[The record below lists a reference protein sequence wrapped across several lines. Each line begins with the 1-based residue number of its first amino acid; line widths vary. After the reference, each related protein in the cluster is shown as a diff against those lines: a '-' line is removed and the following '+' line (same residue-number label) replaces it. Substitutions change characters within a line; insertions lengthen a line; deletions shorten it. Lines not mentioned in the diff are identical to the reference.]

1 MNKEVRFDIKLTVD
15 GQEVVGKITTSAKQ
29 LAQQLGIAK
38 SDSDKLRNSLFL
50 YNGVTQVFDGFTNSV
65 QNVLGVFKDLIAANA
80 EEVVAGAKLA
90 NNMRNTMAATDAE
103 VQSIKELCAAQQQ
116 LGVIGDEVQ
125 LAGAQELATYLTK
138 KQSLE
143 QLIPVM
149 NDMLAQ
155 QYGLTASSE
164 QAAQIASM
172 LGKVMDGQVGALSRY
187 GYKFDEAQEQV
198 LKFGTE
204 EQRAAVLTD
213 VVTSAVGGMNAALA
227 QTDAGKAKQM
237 ANNMG
242 DLKEKIGALLA
253 PYEELIVKI
262 GNWTMAI
269 NQTISVT
276 SSVMGG
282 LKTMRTFLLGIESA
296 AYSCN
301 MAFRAFVVEEKV
313 LGMVSRATGVSLTTL
328 KVAIRGVLIAS
339 GVGLAIAALT
349 WALEKLVFSS
359 DEAADGLDGVSDASQ
374 RFKDSQREVEEAG
387 QQASAALTLQ
397 KSKLE
402 ELIKAKNA
410 GQDVSKEET
419 KIIGELNNAYGE
431 TMGYFSDVSSW
442 YNALIANS
450 EDYCRQMVLEA
461 KTRRLANQIAEK
473 ESEINDIIYD
483 EKGNKKKYSKQRKTQ
498 LITTGQIDAGDG
510 KFLPQYESREIA
522 GTSPW
527 EIATEKVKDARGVI
541 SNLNKQM
548 QDAVK
553 EVASIQFSV
562 KGSATPPK
570 GGKTGGKTGS
580 GTGSGNTEKTL
591 IENAST
597 YKDLTNNVA
606 YYQQELEKCDVTD
619 KKRIDTL
626 AKAKKATEEVIRA
639 FREMADG
646 NSTAA
651 EGSVDWYETRLREL
665 SKEIRSTGN
674 ESVVAD
680 LQNDYKAI
688 EEEFKNFKIRVGLE
702 VQEPD
707 ELAAP
712 EVTVREAKRQDYDTF
727 SQQASRIQQ
736 DYEIGIIGQS
746 EALAEIAELNLALE
760 KLGLN
765 PVEIPVMT
773 EDIDKAKKK
782 FEGAT
787 DAVGQMGQSLAGLGS
802 ALELPELNIAGT
814 IAQAIATMAL
824 GYAKASTTPK
834 DPFTWLAFAATGLAQ
849 LTAMIASV
857 KQATAFAQGGI
868 VSGPTMALVG
878 EYAGASNN
886 PEVIAPLDKLRSMI
900 GPQEGISGRVVF
912 KIEGRTLRGVL
923 EREHHHLARS

>member
-1 MNKEVRFDIKLTVD
+1 MANVTFQVTLAVKGKEKIVDVTTDMNKLADEIDKA
-15 GQEVVGKITTSAKQ
+15 KTSSARLRDDLLKYTQ
-29 LAQQLGIAK
+29 TAQSFQNLAAGIQQL
-38 SDSDKLRNSLFL
+38 
-50 YNGVTQVFDGFTNSV
+50 Q
-65 QNVLGVFKDLIAANA
+65 GVFSEFTQAYADQETAQTR
-80 EEVVAGAKLA
+80 LA
-90 NNMRNTMAATDAE
+90 VNMRNTMDARE
-103 VQSIKELCAAQQQ
+103 EDIQSILDLVAAQQQ
-116 LGVIGDEVQ
+116 LGVVGDEVQ
-125 LAGAQELATYLTK
+125 LVGAQELATYLSK
-138 KQSLE
+138 KESLE

-149 NDMLAQ
+149 NDMLVQ
-155 QYGLTASSE
+155 QYGLNASQES
-164 QAAQIASM
+164 AQNIATM

-187 GYKFDEAQEQV
+187 GYKFDEAQEKI
-198 LKFGTE
+198 LKYGTE
-204 EQRAAVLTD
+204 QQRVATLCE
-213 VVTSAVGGMNAALA
+213 VVSSSVGGQNKAMRNTPSGAIKAVANAF
-227 QTDAGKAKQM
+227 
-237 ANNMG
+237 G
-242 DLKEKIGALLA
+242 DLKEQIGSVTARMQPMLNIISQFAGLAGNFVNISQGFRGVASSARGAAAATTALGSSARVASAACTVLKGAL
-253 PYEELIVKI
+253 
-262 GNWTMAI
+262 
-269 NQTISVT
+269 
-276 SSVMGG
+276 
-282 LKTMRTFLLGIESA
+282 
-296 AYSCN
+296 
-301 MAFRAFVVEEKV
+301 
-313 LGMVSRATGVSLTTL
+313 
-328 KVAIRGVLIAS
+328 RGVLIAS
-339 GVGLAIAALT
+339 VVGAAVVALT
-349 WALEKLVFSS
+349 WALEKLFFSS
-359 DEAADGLDGVSDASQ
+359 DEAADGLDSTEESA
-374 RFKDSQREVEEAG
+374 RRLAEAQREATEAG
-387 QQASAALTLQ
+387 EQARATILTHTEKLKAL
-397 KSKLE
+397 
-402 ELIKAKNA
+402 IDAKNA
-410 GQDVSKEET
+410 GKDVSKEET
-419 KIIGELNNAYGE
+419 EIIGELNNAYGE
-431 TMGYFSDVSSW
+431 TMGYFSSVELW
-442 YNALIANS
+442 YKALIANS
-450 EDYCRQMVLEA
+450 ENYCRQMVLEA

-473 ESEINDIIYD
+473 ESEINDIKYD

-626 AKAKKATEEVIRA
+626 AKAKKATEEVIKA

-688 EEEFKNFKIRVGLE
+688 EEEFNNFKIRVGLE

-707 ELAAP
+707 ELAEP

-814 IAQAIATMAL
+814 IAQAIATMAQ
-824 GYAKASTTPK
+824 GYAQASAQASALGP
-834 DPFTWLAFAATGLAQ
+834 WGWIAFAATGLAQ

-912 KIEGRTLRGVL
+912 KIEGRSLRGVL
-923 EREHHHLARS
+923 EREQHHLARS